1 MKITESHLRSI
12 IKEELKN
19 ILFEEKS
26 RLIAGI
32 PDWAVMR
39 AFKYEQDNTDTPG
52 NERSNLPYYLAVVIH
67 GQALVDENPRLI
79 RKYEDIVGRNFDELQ
94 TYYINTNSENI
105 RQRRMTGNERSN
117 EFAKNHGF

>member
-39 AFKYEQDNTDTPG
+39 AFKYEKMEAETPG
-52 NERSNLPYYLAVVIH
+52 NERNSLPYYLAVVMH
-67 GQALVDENPRLI
+67 GEAPVNKNPRLMD
-79 RKYEDIVGRNFDELQ
+79 KYYDIVDTSFDELQ
-94 TYYINTNSENI
+94 MYYINTNSENR
-105 RQRRMTGNERSN
+105 RQKSMTGNERSD